1 MMCRLELEEMNRRVD
16 NQPTLFQKQSQI
28 SAKMNM
34 EKKYAQVLK
43 RQVQRLVNY
52 FREINSV
59 TGYRGG

>member
-1 MMCRLELEEMNRRVD
+1 MVRMMCRLELEEMNRRVD

-43 RQVQRLVNY
+43 RQVQCLVN
-52 FREINSV
+52 
-59 TGYRGG
+59 